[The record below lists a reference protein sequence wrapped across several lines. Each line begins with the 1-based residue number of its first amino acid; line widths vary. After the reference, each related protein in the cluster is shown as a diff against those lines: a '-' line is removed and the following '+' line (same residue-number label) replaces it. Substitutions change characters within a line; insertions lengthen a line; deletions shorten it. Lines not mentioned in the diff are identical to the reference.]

1 MTNQKIAVVTTDTT
15 GLKETAFGSLATNR
29 AIYDILKT
37 HYHEVTFNVV
47 ETTQELV
54 DISSENPD
62 LVVCCTKY
70 IYDQRMQKKVWLSEF
85 FDRHCVPYTGS
96 NRAVLEYDSDKR
108 KAKNT
113 VRKSGIPTANF
124 FMAVPGAYE
133 NADQLPLRLPLF
145 VKPMDAANGN
155 GIDENSLVHDFESFI
170 SKVDEVFTAYGVP
183 VLVEEYLCG
192 REFTVAVLDDVSH
205 SSRLIAPVEIIVPL
219 NGRGDRIL
227 GCLEKS
233 LNNEKLEIVNEPE
246 KTLICELVDKVFS
259 ALHARDFGRID
270 IKMDGNNNPFFME
283 ANLVPGMTPE
293 TSYFPRAFNYNLG
306 MTYEDVLLKIVELAL
321 FRTKVPPTNVFTDGN
336 RKTAA

>member
-1 MTNQKIAVVTTDTT
+1 
-15 GLKETAFGSLATNR
+15 
-29 AIYDILKT
+29 
-37 HYHEVTFNVV
+37 
-47 ETTQELV
+47 
-54 DISSENPD
+54 
-62 LVVCCTKY
+62 
-70 IYDQRMQKKVWLSEF
+70 MQKKVWLSQF
-85 FDRHCVPYTGS
+85 FDKHCVPYSGS
-96 NRAVLEYDSDKR
+96 SRAVLEYDSDKR

-113 VRKSGIPTANF
+113 VRKRGIPTANF

-133 NADQLPLRLPLF
+133 NANQLPLRLPLF

-155 GIDENSLVHDFESFI
+155 GIDKNSLVHDFESYI
-170 SKVDEVFTAYGVP
+170 SKIDEIFAAYGAP
-183 VLVEEYLCG
+183 VLVEEYLSG
-192 REFTVAVLDDVSH
+192 REFTVAVLDDVPH
-205 SSRLIAPVEIIVPL
+205 SRRLIAPVEIVVPL

-270 IKMDGNNNPFFME
+270 IKMDSNNIPHFME

-321 FRTKVPPTNVFTDGN
+321 FRTKVPLTNAFTHGN
-336 RKTAA
+336 RTTAA